1 MKTET
6 DLTQKRG
13 GAELTQLPRVKNYE
27 KNFSP
32 KNLIS

>member
-13 GAELTQLPRVKNYE
+13 GAELKPGKFVHELLRAYP
-27 KNFSP
+27 
-32 KNLIS
+32 